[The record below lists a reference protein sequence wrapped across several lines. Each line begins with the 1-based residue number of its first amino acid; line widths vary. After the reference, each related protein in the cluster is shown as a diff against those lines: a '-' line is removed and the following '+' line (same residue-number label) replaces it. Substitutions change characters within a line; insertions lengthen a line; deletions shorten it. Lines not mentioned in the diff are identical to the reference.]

1 MGMGTYKI
9 QEELTG
15 FTIITGSLPD
25 LLWIVFKRFQQIF
38 QNQYDLKEGSIHFAG
53 LYA

>member
-1 MGMGTYKI
+1 MRLYLKTEKIFNKGFMGMGTYKI

-25 LLWIVFKRFQQIF
+25 LL
-38 QNQYDLKEGSIHFAG
+38 
-53 LYA
+53 